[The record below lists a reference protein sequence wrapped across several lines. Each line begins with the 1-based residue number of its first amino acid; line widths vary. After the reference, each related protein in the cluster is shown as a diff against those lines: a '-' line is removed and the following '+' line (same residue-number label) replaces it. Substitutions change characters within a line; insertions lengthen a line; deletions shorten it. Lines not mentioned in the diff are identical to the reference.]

1 MKAFSGKEKDPE
13 ESSVLSQR
21 EKLSAEAIQ
30 ELFRPIREISALWS
44 IDLGDSL
51 DRLLQ
56 HLTNP
61 DIPEDDELEF
71 ISFSQA
77 GLFLQSSTK
86 IYARK
91 VERLYDMAVNSATD
105 LGGGTDKDGKR
116 KQKVIV
122 WEIDNAL
129 APIEDPEE
137 VDTTMHDDE
146 ELRLRITT
154 MPTFPFC
161 LSHSLEVSSGS
172 LHEDS
177 ATFHLDT
184 VPD

>member
-1 MKAFSGKEKDPE
+1 
-13 ESSVLSQR
+13 
-21 EKLSAEAIQ
+21 
-30 ELFRPIREISALWS
+30 
-44 IDLGDSL
+44 
-51 DRLLQ
+51 LQ
-56 HLTNP
+56 DLTNP
-61 DIPEDDELEF
+61 EIPKDSELEL
-71 ISFSQA
+71 ISFSQT
-77 GLFLQSSTK
+77 GLFLQGSTN

-91 VERLYDMAVNSATD
+91 VKRLYDMAVNLATD
-105 LGGGTDKDGKR
+105 YDGETEKDRKR
-116 KQKVIV
+116 KRTAIV
-122 WEIDNAL
+122 WVIDDVL
-129 APIEDPEE
+129 APIEGPEE
-137 VDTTMHDDE
+137 VDTTMYDGE